1 MELRQDGILA
11 LTSHDKAPADTL
23 SRRESGIELLRILAM
38 LAIVMEHFITQ
49 SPLTDTTIDLHR
61 ILNTFLGSGARIC
74 VNIFVFIGAW
84 FMVDS
89 RFKAERPIRLYLEV
103 VFYSI
108 PLTLTM
114 LAIGQHGGTRQVIQ
128 GMIPFF
134 GRSVWFA
141 SAYIS
146 LVALSPFLNHVFAL
160 PAKRQTLL
168 MGLLFTLYCIVATIP
183 SSTPLDY
190 IADFTWFCI
199 AYLLVGWAK
208 HSSLI
213 DRIHIKWAALVGGLG
228 IYAAL
233 CLISLSPRLQWIG
246 RYWLDN
252 IKSLPNAAC
261 ALMLFVFFLKVKIGS
276 VRTIN
281 LIARSVFA
289 VYIVHQV
296 PAFHNFEWNTILKF
310 CDISTMAP
318 TLYAFSIISV
328 AGCIFAIVSILDW
341 LRIRFAEPFYMKLG
355 VVQRGIQ
362 ALERAYAEN
371 EVSC

>member
-11 LTSHDKAPADTL
+11 LTSLGKTPTSAL
-23 SRRESGIELLRILAM
+23 SHRESGIELLRIIAM

-49 SPLTDTTIDLHR
+49 STLIETTIGSHR

-74 VNIFVFIGAW
+74 VNVFVLIGAW

-89 RFKAERPIRLYLEV
+89 KFRPERPVKLYLEV

-108 PLTLTM
+108 PLTLAM
-114 LAIGQHGGTRQVIQ
+114 LAIGQHGGARHVIQ
-128 GMIPFF
+128 GLIPFF

-146 LVALSPFLNHVFAL
+146 LIALSPFLNHVFAL

-168 MGLLFTLYCIVATIP
+168 MGLLFTLYCVVATIP

-190 IADFTWFCI
+190 IADFTWLCV
-199 AYLLVGWAK
+199 AYLLVGWGK
-208 HSSLI
+208 HSSLV
-213 DRIHIKWAALVGGLG
+213 DRIHMKWTALAVGIG

-233 CLISLSPRLQWIG
+233 CLISLSPQLQWIG
-246 RYWLDN
+246 RYWIDN

-261 ALMLFVFFLKVKIGS
+261 ALMVFVFFMKLKIGS
-276 VRTIN
+276 IRAIN
-281 LIARSVFA
+281 FIAKSVFA

-296 PAFHNFEWNTILKF
+296 PAFHDFEWNAILRL
-310 CDISTMAP
+310 CDFSAMPPA
-318 TLYAFSIISV
+318 LYAFGIILT
-328 AGCIFAIVSILDW
+328 AATIFAVVTVLDW
-341 LRIRFAEPFYMKLG
+341 LRIHFAEPFYMNLHI
-355 VVQRGIQ
+355 VRRIVQ
-362 ALERAYAEN
+362 AMDRAYTEN
-371 EVSC
+371 GASS